1 MAALQQSEP
10 LLVKLHNY
18 KSNGRKFQCLFAL
31 HPVFG
36 PSPDCEYKYQIG
48 MQLDFTPSDPDLI
61 RKITEMGRVLRLIP
75 QSRYAKPIT

>member
-1 MAALQQSEP
+1 MKISFYQQNFIFVTVEWS
-10 LLVKLHNY
+10 K
-18 KSNGRKFQCLFAL
+18 KFQCLFAL